1 MIESKF
7 LKELVDKPIS
17 GEWGDDG
24 GNIKVL
30 RTTNFTN
37 ERIIDYSDVVVRNI
51 PFKRVEAKK
60 LLSGDLII
68 EKSGGSPKQPV
79 GRVVYFDNSDLF
91 LCNNF
96 TSVLRPKRDL
106 VFPKYL
112 LYILFANHQYGFT
125 GGFQNKTT
133 GIINLQLARYID
145 KTKIPLPPIDQQKR
159 IASILDTAD
168 AYRQKTKALIEKYD
182 ELAQSLF
189 LDMFGDTWTN
199 PMGWDF
205 YLVEDLAAKE
215 KHSIKAGPFGSSLK
229 KEYYVESG
237 YKIYG
242 QEQVIKDDLSF
253 GDYYID
259 ESKFLSLKNC
269 KVKEGDILISLVGT
283 YGKIAIVP
291 ENYEQGI
298 INPRLMKITPNQE
311 IIRPDFLKTLLRSS
325 GVLLQTKNK
334 SRGGTMDIVNVG
346 IMRKIKVPLPPLE
359 LQNQFAERV
368 QAIEAQKAQAQAS
381 LAQAEDLFNSLLQ
394 RAFKGELIN

>member
-1 MIESKF
+1 MNQMVKITDVCSFQGGTQPPKSVW
-7 LKELVDKPIS
+7 KKDLVDGYIRMLQIRDFTQPEKNNVEYIPYKKTLKTCES
-17 GEWGDDG
+17 DDILIG
-24 GNIKVL
+24 RYGASVGKIC
-30 RTTNFTN
+30 TG
-37 ERIIDYSDVVVRNI
+37 
-51 PFKRVEAKK
+51 
-60 LLSGDLII
+60 LSGAYNVALIKTI
-68 EKSGGSPKQPV
+68 PDKHKIS
-79 GRVVYFDNSDLF
+79 
-91 LCNNF
+91 
-96 TSVLRPKRDL
+96 RD
-106 VFPKYL
+106 YL
-112 LYILFANHQYGFT
+112 LHLLKGNSFQNFILNVGSRAAQAGFNKDDLEGFT
-125 GGFQNKTT
+125 FS
-133 GIINLQLARYID
+133 
-145 KTKIPLPPIDQQKR
+145 LPPLDQQKK
-159 IASILDTAD
+159 IAAILDAAD
-168 AYRQKTKALIEKYD
+168 AYKQKTKALIEKYD
-182 ELAQSLF
+182 ELTQSLF

-283 YGKIAIVP
+283 YGKTAIVP

-368 QAIEAQKAQAQAS
+368 QAIESQKAQAQAS

-394 RAFKGELIN
+394 RAFKGELIENNIL

>member
-1 MIESKF
+1 MRVELQEISKVIMGQSPKGESYNQ
-7 LKELVDKPIS
+7 
-17 GEWGDDG
+17 DG
-24 GNIKVL
+24 IGLPLLNGAADYKGNIFKPKKHTSEPTRVSQKGDIL
-30 RTTNFTN
+30 LGIRATIGNFAFSDS
-37 ERIIDYSDVVVRNI
+37 EYCIGRGVAAIRVDEKKAHKGYILKCIERELSRIIHRAAGSTI
-51 PFKRVEAKK
+51 KGIKK
-60 LLSGDLII
+60 EDLT
-68 EKSGGSPKQPV
+68 EMKL
-79 GRVVYFDNSDLF
+79 N
-91 LCNNF
+91 
-96 TSVLRPKRDL
+96 
-106 VFPKYL
+106 
-112 LYILFANHQYGFT
+112 
-125 GGFQNKTT
+125 
-133 GIINLQLARYID
+133 
-145 KTKIPLPPIDQQKR
+145 LPPLDQQKK
-159 IASILDTAD
+159 IAAILDAAD

-182 ELAQSLF
+182 ELTQSLF

-359 LQNQFAERV
+359 LQNQFA
-368 QAIEAQKAQAQAS
+368 
-381 LAQAEDLFNSLLQ
+381 
-394 RAFKGELIN
+394 

>member
-1 MIESKF
+1 MINNITLGELTATTRPICYGVLKPGKLDPNGIPLVRVTDISSNFFNDSNLYKISPDLDMEFSRSK
-7 LKELVDKPIS
+7 LKG
-17 GEWGDDG
+17 GE
-24 GNIKVL
+24 V
-30 RTTNFTN
+30 
-37 ERIIDYSDVVVRNI
+37 
-51 PFKRVEAKK
+51 
-60 LLSGDLII
+60 LLSIQGT
-68 EKSGGSPKQPV
+68 V
-79 GRVVYFDNSDLF
+79 GRVAICPIEYAGANISRTIAVIEPDQRLLKDYLKFYFIHMDIEGKHYSTGSTRASLNISY
-91 LCNNF
+91 
-96 TSVLRPKRDL
+96 LRKL
-106 VFPKYL
+106 
-112 LYILFANHQYGFT
+112 
-125 GGFQNKTT
+125 
-133 GIINLQLARYID
+133 
-145 KTKIPLPPIDQQKR
+145 KIPLPPLDQQKK
-159 IASILDTAD
+159 IAAILDTAD
-168 AYRQKTKALIEKYD
+168 AYRQKTKVLIEKYD
-182 ELAQSLF
+182 ALTQSFF
-189 LDMFGDTWTN
+189 LEMFGDTWTN

-205 YLVEDLAAKE
+205 YLVEDLAANE

-259 ESKFLSLKNC
+259 ESKFLRLKNC

-346 IMRKIKVPLPPLE
+346 IMRKIKVPLPPIE

-381 LAQAEDLFNSLLQ
+381 LAGAEDLFNSLLQ
-394 RAFKGELIN
+394 RAFKGELV